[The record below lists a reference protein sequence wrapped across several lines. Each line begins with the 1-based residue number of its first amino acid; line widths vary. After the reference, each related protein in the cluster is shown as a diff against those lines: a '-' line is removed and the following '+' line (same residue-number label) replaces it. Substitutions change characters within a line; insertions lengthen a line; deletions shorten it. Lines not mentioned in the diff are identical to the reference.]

1 MVPSPMAVGSL
12 VLNPPG
18 LPVLRLWLC
27 RVLWLLG
34 FVLVVAVTRYG
45 SLTWGE
51 IGTAPEVAEVGPG
64 GYAPPRVGL
73 VVQLLFLGM
82 VTVMWAMRSGCTM
95 FQPIRQVSLWAMLSE
110 PK

>member
-1 MVPSPMAVGSL
+1 M
-12 VLNPPG
+12 
-18 LPVLRLWLC
+18 RLLETF
-27 RVLWLLG
+27 WLLG
-34 FVLVVAVTRYG
+34 FVLVGAVTRYG
-45 SLTWGE
+45 MIVWGE

-64 GYAPPRVGL
+64 GMPPRVGL